1 MLQKHF
7 SGNVNF
13 RWIQKEDFDSEEEN
27 VVEEE
32 IVNSVKGCVLWS
44 FWKWYV
50 AQKKMCS
57 YAEKWKAFLIQT
69 VPFYGP

>member
-50 AQKKMCS
+50 AQKKCVAMQKS
-57 YAEKWKAFLIQT
+57 EKLF
-69 VPFYGP
+69 